1 MFHVKHVEVSAAP
14 QGADALFGASLERAQ
29 RYAEMLAGAGVERGL
44 LGPREVDR
52 LWDRHLL
59 NSAAVAELLDDG
71 ERVADI
77 GSGAGLPGI
86 PLALA
91 RPDLRLTLIEPLL
104 RRSEFLREVVE
115 ELGIDVTIVR
125 GRAEESTVR
134 QQVGEMDAVVSR
146 AVASLDKLT
155 QWSMPLL
162 RVDGRMLAIKGE
174 RAEDEIREHRRV
186 MASLG
191 AADERVMRC
200 GAGLLNPPVTV
211 VVARRGKPRPV
222 SSRQR
227 TSGQEKQMSP
237 TPDAGGAVAGGPPG
251 APTIGATEH
260 GDVSRETWNGAPAE
274 PWNDPVGVDT
284 PIGAEAERAV
294 RLMHGA
300 HGRLPRPPQQRVF
313 TVANQKGGVG
323 KTTTAVN
330 VAAALARQGLR
341 ILVIDLDP
349 QGNASTALGIEHRP
363 GTPSSYEVLIG
374 EIPLQSGLQR
384 SPHSER
390 LFCVPATI
398 DLAGAEIELVSM
410 VAREGRLRT
419 ALAGLKDHDF
429 DYVFIDCPPSL
440 GLLTINA
447 LVAAPEVLIPI
458 QCEYYALEGVGQLLR
473 NIEMVKAHLNP
484 ELNVSTVILTMYDG
498 RTRLADQV
506 AQDVRSHFGEKVLRT
521 VIPRSVKV
529 SEAPGY
535 GMTILDYDPG
545 SRGAMSYLDASREI
559 AERGGSEEGQG
570 R

>member
-1 MFHVKHVEVSAAP
+1 
-14 QGADALFGASLERAQ
+14 
-29 RYAEMLAGAGVERGL
+29 
-44 LGPREVDR
+44 
-52 LWDRHLL
+52 
-59 NSAAVAELLDDG
+59 
-71 ERVADI
+71 
-77 GSGAGLPGI
+77 
-86 PLALA
+86 
-91 RPDLRLTLIEPLL
+91 
-104 RRSEFLREVVE
+104 
-115 ELGIDVTIVR
+115 
-125 GRAEESTVR
+125 
-134 QQVGEMDAVVSR
+134 
-146 AVASLDKLT
+146 
-155 QWSMPLL
+155 
-162 RVDGRMLAIKGE
+162 
-174 RAEDEIREHRRV
+174 
-186 MASLG
+186 
-191 AADERVMRC
+191 
-200 GAGLLNPPVTV
+200 
-211 VVARRGKPRPV
+211 
-222 SSRQR
+222 
-227 TSGQEKQMSP
+227 MSP
-237 TPDAGGAVAGGPPG
+237 TSEGGAPVAEEAIDGGAG
-251 APTIGATEH
+251 IAAPESD
-260 GDVSRETWNGAPAE
+260 DVSRETWDGAATETWDDPA
-274 PWNDPVGVDT
+274 VLDT

-300 HGRLPRPPQQRVF
+300 QGHLPPPSRQRVF
-313 TVANQKGGVG
+313 TIANQKGGVG

-330 VAAALARQGLR
+330 VAAALALQGLSV
-341 ILVIDLDP
+341 LVIDLDP

-374 EIPLQSGLQR
+374 EIPLQTALQR

-410 VAREGRLRT
+410 VAREGRLRS
-419 ALAGLKDHDF
+419 ALAGLKDYDF

-473 NIEMVKAHLNP
+473 NIEMVKSHLNP

-506 AQDVRSHFGEKVLRT
+506 AEDVRSHFGEKVLRT

-545 SRGAMSYLDASREI
+545 SRGALSYLDASREI
-559 AERGGSEEGQG
+559 AERGHGQK